1 MTLYDIDARIAA
13 LVDPETGEL
22 LDYDAF
28 SQLQIDRDQLI
39 ENMALWYKDLK
50 AEAAAIKAEAEALT
64 ERRKAAERRA
74 DRLRE
79 HLDRALD
86 GQKFTTARCSIS
98 FRTSSSVQL
107 ENAGDMVTW
116 LETNGYDDAI
126 TYKPPEVS
134 KTAIGKLLKSGVNV
148 PGAWIETKRG
158 AIVK

>member
-28 SQLQIDRDQLI
+28 AQLQIDRDQLI
-39 ENMALWYKDLK
+39 ENMALWYKDL
-50 AEAAAIKAEAEALT
+50 KAEAEALT

-86 GQKFTTARCSIS
+86 GQKFTTARCSVS

-107 ENAGDMVTW
+107 EDTGDMVTW
-116 LETNGYDDAI
+116 LETNGYDDAV
-126 TYKPPEVS
+126 THKPPEVS
-134 KTAIGKLLKSGVNV
+134 KTAVGKLLKSGVNV

>member
-28 SQLQIDRDQLI
+28 AKLQIDRDQLI
-39 ENMALWYKDLK
+39 ENMVLWYKDL
-50 AEAAAIKAEAEALT
+50 KAEAEALT

-86 GQKFTTARCSIS
+86 GQKFTTARCSVS
-98 FRTSSSVQL
+98 FRNNSSVQL
-107 ENAGDMVTW
+107 EDTGDMVTW
-116 LETNGYDDAI
+116 LETNGYEDAV
-126 TYKPPEVS
+126 TYKPPEIS
-134 KTAIGKLLKSGVNV
+134 KTAVGKLLKSGVNV
-148 PGAWIETKRG
+148 LGAWIETKRG